1 MSRAGYAYSSR
12 DEPGKRVRPVKRRK
26 SNKIIPVIVICGILL
41 LIWQALVGGRGKTEE
56 DGLFSGLLEAGRD
69 QGIRELM
76 PVLAG
81 QSEGREE
88 REGLIL
94 REESLG
100 DWMPGYIYQT
110 QSGQVAVQ
118 QEHQEAVTGQ
128 EETELSLEELMRME
142 NQESTQEEGVVVLDL
157 ESLLAENGWDVRE
170 PSPEEEAAV
179 SEVVDPE
186 SRTDGGAFTEF
197 IPHIRQQ
204 VVDLTA
210 LQDYE
215 TLRNGFYIVDSVTN
229 IGRDL
234 LDVDALTDRDMTI
247 DKESAGPQILI
258 YHTHSQEGFADSVPG
273 DESTTI
279 MGVGQHLADILEE
292 QYGYQVLHH
301 EGTYDVPGRDD
312 AYSRSLPE
320 ITRLLEEN
328 PQIQVV
334 IDLHRDAVAD
344 ENTRLVMD
352 LDGRPTARFM
362 FFNGISWTRRTGS
375 ISYLQNDNLPDNLAF
390 SFQMKLKAEEYYPG
404 LTRKNY
410 INGYRYNMH
419 LRPRTLLIELG
430 AQNNTLEE
438 AMNAC
443 DPIAHLLDLVLSGE
457 EAAPLEAQG

>member
-1 MSRAGYAYSSR
+1 M
-12 DEPGKRVRPVKRRK
+12 
-26 SNKIIPVIVICGILL
+26 
-41 LIWQALVGGRGKTEE
+41 
-56 DGLFSGLLEAGRD
+56 
-69 QGIRELM
+69 
-76 PVLAG
+76 
-81 QSEGREE
+81 
-88 REGLIL
+88 
-94 REESLG
+94 
-100 DWMPGYIYQT
+100 
-110 QSGQVAVQ
+110 
-118 QEHQEAVTGQ
+118 
-128 EETELSLEELMRME
+128 
-142 NQESTQEEGVVVLDL
+142 
-157 ESLLAENGWDVRE
+157 
-170 PSPEEEAAV
+170 
-179 SEVVDPE
+179 
-186 SRTDGGAFTEF
+186 
-197 IPHIRQQ
+197 PHIRQQ
-204 VVDLTA
+204 TVDLVA

-215 TLRNGFYIVDSVTN
+215 TLRSQFYVVDSVTN
-229 IGRDL
+229 IGKDL
-234 LDVDALTDRDMTI
+234 LDIQKLTQRDLTI
-247 DKESAGPQILI
+247 SKEDPGPQILI

-273 DESTTI
+273 DDSTTI
-279 MGVGQHLADILEE
+279 MGVGQHLADILEQ

-301 EGTYDVPGRDD
+301 LGTYDKESRDN

-320 ITRLLEEN
+320 ITQLLEEN

-344 ENTRLVMD
+344 ESTHLVMD

-375 ISYLQNDNLPDNLAF
+375 ISYLQNDNLSDNLAF

-457 EAAPLEAQG
+457 E

>member
-1 MSRAGYAYSSR
+1 M
-12 DEPGKRVRPVKRRK
+12 RPVKRSNK
-26 SNKIIPVIVICGILL
+26 NKIIIGIAICGVLL
-41 LIWQALVGGRGKTEE
+41 LIWQALADRGGQGENAE
-56 DGLFSGLLEAGRD
+56 DGLFSLLMQAGRD
-69 QGIRELM
+69 QSMRDVL
-76 PVLAG
+76 PVLARYMTHPEEQEGTILQVLLPEG
-81 QSEGREE
+81 Q
-88 REGLIL
+88 
-94 REESLG
+94 ESLEE
-100 DWMPGYIYQT
+100 WMPGYLYQT
-110 QSGQVAVQ
+110 QTGLVAVR
-118 QEHQEAVTGQ
+118 QEGAQDQELSL
-128 EETELSLEELMRME
+128 ETDAQNRELSLEELMRRE
-142 NQESTQEEGVVVLDL
+142 NQGQLQEQEEEDVVVLNL
-157 ESLLAENGWDVRE
+157 ERLLEENGWDVQAPAGE
-170 PSPEEEAAV
+170 LEQAV
-179 SEVVDPE
+179 Q
-186 SRTDGGAFTEF
+186 DGQEIGNQANMVTASNFV
-197 IPHIRQQ
+197 PHVRQQ
-204 VVDLTA
+204 TVDLEA

-215 TLRNGFYIVDSVTN
+215 NLRKQFYVVDSITN

-234 LDVDALTDRDMTI
+234 LDVQKLSQRDLTI
-247 DKESAGPQILI
+247 NKEEAGPQILI

-273 DESTTI
+273 DDSTTI

-301 EGTYDVPGRDD
+301 LGTYDKESRDN

-320 ITRLLEEN
+320 ITQLLEEY

-344 ENTRLVMD
+344 ENTHLAMD

-375 ISYLQNDNLPDNLAF
+375 ISYLQNDNLSDNLAF

-410 INGYRYNMH
+410 IHGYRYNMH

-457 EAAPLEAQG
+457 

>member
-1 MSRAGYAYSSR
+1 M
-12 DEPGKRVRPVKRRK
+12 RPVKRRN

-41 LIWQALVGGRGKTEE
+41 LIWQALAGGRGEKE
-56 DGLFSGLLEAGRD
+56 DGGLFSGLLEAGRD

-81 QSEGREE
+81 QSEGRED

-100 DWMPGYIYQT
+100 EWMPGYLSQT
-110 QSGQVAVQ
+110 QSGQVAVR
-118 QEHQEAVTGQ
+118 QENQEDFTGQ
-128 EETELSLEELMRME
+128 EETDLSLEELMRME
-142 NQESTQEEGVVVLDL
+142 NQERTQEEGVVMLDL
-157 ESLLAENGWDVRE
+157 ESLLEENGWGIQE
-170 PSPEEEAAV
+170 PSSEEEAAV
-179 SEVVDPE
+179 TEIVNPE
-186 SRTDGGAFTEF
+186 NQTGMMASAGFV
-197 IPHIRQQ
+197 PHTRQQ
-204 VVDLTA
+204 TVDLTA

-215 TLRNGFYIVDSVTN
+215 TLRNQFYIVDSVTN

-234 LDVDALTDRDMTI
+234 LDVEALSGRDMTI
-247 DKESAGPQILI
+247 DKEGEGPQILI

-273 DESTTI
+273 DDSTTI
-279 MGVGQHLADILEE
+279 MGVGQHLADILEG

-344 ENTRLVMD
+344 ESTRLVMN

-375 ISYLQNDNLPDNLAF
+375 ISYLKNDNLPDNLAF

-457 EAAPLEAQG
+457 DAASLGAQG